1 MDPAQR
7 MTSLF
12 AVNFLISPLMS
23 HLTPVA
29 VLPSNKTL
37 VTKACFTTV
46 LFISL
51 SFAYGS
57 IFNALRTLE

>member
-29 VLPSNKTL
+29 VLPLNNTL

-46 LFISL
+46 KLDLF
-51 SFAYGS
+51 FA
-57 IFNALRTLE
+57 FFR